1 MTKVLSGCLVIDHG
15 AFITGPYAAMLLAD
29 LGAEVIKIERP
40 GTGDPFRNFN
50 GGLYSAQFRA
60 FNRNKQSLAIN
71 LEKSEDR
78 KLLERL
84 VSDAD
89 VYIQNFRPGVS
100 TKLGVGPHHLMSL
113 NPRLIYCSISG
124 FGPDGPYAERPS
136 YDTVAQAMSGYLSLF
151 VNPED
156 PQVVGPAVADG
167 ISGLYAACGVLG
179 ALYERESTGKGRL
192 VEVSMVEAMMNF
204 SIEQYS
210 HYFATDEPPSVG
222 DRSKLAQSYALACAD
237 GKLIALHLSSP
248 EKFWL
253 GLVAAIDRPQL
264 ADDPRFATRMA
275 RIQNQPILL
284 QILRPIFRQ
293 RTRLDWIERLE
304 RADVPYAPIYTLEE
318 AILDPQVRHLGVER
332 QLFHPTEGALR
343 TLRRPIVYDGDR
355 AGIEISPPPTLDEHG
370 SQIGRPM
377 ACARTCRSSSGG

>member
-40 GTGDPFRNFN
+40 DVGDPFRNFN

-60 FNRNKQSLAIN
+60 FNRNKRSVAID

-78 KLLERL
+78 RLLERL
-84 VSDAD
+84 VADAD

-100 TKLGVGPHHLMSL
+100 AKLGVGPNRLMSL
-113 NPRLIYCSISG
+113 NPRLIYCAISG
-124 FGPDGPYAERPS
+124 FGPDGPYAQRPS

-151 VNPED
+151 VSPDD

-167 ISGLYAACGVLG
+167 ISGLYAAYGVLG
-179 ALYERESTGKGRL
+179 ALYERHATGKGRL

-210 HYFATDEPPSVG
+210 HYFATGETPALG
-222 DRSKLAQSYALACAD
+222 DRSKLAQSYALVCAD

-248 EKFWL
+248 EKFWTA
-253 GLVAAIDRPQL
+253 LVVAINHPEL
-264 ADDPRFATRMA
+264 ANDPRFATRMA
-275 RIQNQPILL
+275 RVQNQPILH

-293 RTRLDWIERLE
+293 RSRVDWIERLE
-304 RADVPYAPIYTLEE
+304 SADVPYAPIYTLEE
-318 AILDPQVRHLGVER
+318 TLADPQVRHLGVER
-332 QLFHPTEGALR
+332 HLLHPTEGTLR
-343 TLRRPIVYDGDR
+343 TVQRPIIYDGDR

-370 SQIGRPM
+370 VQIRQTYGVREDSPVK
-377 ACARTCRSSSGG
+377 